1 MLNSEVKAAIEDL
14 FNRPSNS
21 SNIFKKYLDNL
32 ITDYLNEA
40 MDLAKTNDAN
50 ASPEFR
56 LGAASAIKELKNV
69 IGS

>member
-1 MLNSEVKAAIEDL
+1 MRDLEVKAAIEDL

-21 SNIFKKYLDNL
+21 SKIFKKYLDDL
-32 ITDYLNEA
+32 VAGYLNEA
-40 MDLAKTNDAN
+40 MELAKRNDGAIKT
-50 ASPEFR
+50 EFR

>member
-21 SNIFKKYLDNL
+21 SKIFKEYLDDL
-32 ITDYLNEA
+32 IANYLNEA